1 MDWFKIVPRALSAPL
16 ETSSH
21 DYLILARVIYMVMP
35 VRTVMGGV
43 TCFHHAFSF
52 FFFLGSRLADS
63 FCICQRSD
71 MDFYCSLGA
80 AGALT
85 AMMIKRLGY
94 AEKYWSLLFTINGGL
109 TGMVRIVQDF

>member
-1 MDWFKIVPRALSAPL
+1 
-16 ETSSH
+16 
-21 DYLILARVIYMVMP
+21 
-35 VRTVMGGV
+35 
-43 TCFHHAFSF
+43 
-52 FFFLGSRLADS
+52 
-63 FCICQRSD
+63 
-71 MDFYCSLGA
+71 MDFYCWLGA

>member
-1 MDWFKIVPRALSAPL
+1 
-16 ETSSH
+16 
-21 DYLILARVIYMVMP
+21 
-35 VRTVMGGV
+35 
-43 TCFHHAFSF
+43 
-52 FFFLGSRLADS
+52 
-63 FCICQRSD
+63 
-71 MDFYCSLGA
+71 MDFYCCLGA